1 MLKNVVC
8 KLILDIKNGTSH
20 SVDYLMNNDVE
31 STLSNKGIKIR
42 KVFSPLLRM
51 LYLTQTDYKLVREPF
66 DKGISN
72 KKGKIFIINH
82 RQADDIVLGANAVGE
97 HAYIVFGN
105 EKLVLETTN
114 GIGLWAN
121 GMIALKRD
129 DTESRKS
136 TYDKM
141 KYVLK
146 NGGNIIVYSEGY
158 WNLDDDGIS
167 DGVHASD
174 AHNSE
179 CWLIQDINI
188 GAVRLAKETGCPI
201 IPTILH
207 YDETNK
213 KRCYSKRGKAIY
225 VSKTDDIF
233 VKKDEV
239 MEEMN
244 TIYYNLMEKYSFYYR
259 KELESDNISLKEKWV
274 ALKKELIDAC
284 AIPSIGYELDL
295 LDEKRIGK
303 AKVSKPVV
311 TNEEA
316 FKHLDDIDINISNA
330 YLLSK
335 RLSGRK

>member
-1 MLKNVVC
+1 MLKD
-8 KLILDIKNGTSH
+8 IFSDIKNGTSH
-20 SVDYLMNNDVE
+20 SVSYLMSNDVE
-31 STLSNKGIKIR
+31 ETLSKNGIRIR

-51 LYLTQTDYKLVREPF
+51 IYLTQTKYKLIREPYHTG
-66 DKGISN
+66 KEKN
-72 KKGKIFIINH
+72 GKIFIINH
-82 RQADDIVLGANAVGE
+82 RQADDIVLGANAVNE

-105 EKLVLETTN
+105 DKLVLETSS
-114 GIGLWAN
+114 GLGLWAN

-129 DTESRKS
+129 SKESRKS

-141 KYVLK
+141 KYVLE
-146 NGGNIIVYSEGY
+146 NGGNIIIYSEGY
-158 WNLDDDGIS
+158 WNLDDDGIT
-167 DGVHASD
+167 DGIHASD

-207 YDETNK
+207 YDEIGK
-213 KRCYSKRGKAIY
+213 KRCYSKKGKTIY
-225 VSKTDDIF
+225 VGKEDDIF
-233 VKKDEV
+233 AKKDEV

-244 TIYYNLMEKYSFYYR
+244 TVYYSLMEKYSSYKR
-259 KELESDNISLKEKWV
+259 ADLESDGISLREKWI

-284 AIPSIGYELDL
+284 AIPSIDYELDL

-316 FKHLDDIDINISNA
+316 FRHLDEIEINASNA